1 MGKIPIRR
9 ALIGGGLEREVE
21 KIRRLATC
29 IGLLFQYSYNFFT
42 GLMSQDPLNM
52 DESSNVDD
60 KAPLWIYVNKIEKL
74 AGGGSWRFECKFCS
88 NSYVGSHSRVMT
100 HLLQGGKGIK

>member
-1 MGKIPIRR
+1 
-9 ALIGGGLEREVE
+9 
-21 KIRRLATC
+21 
-29 IGLLFQYSYNFFT
+29 
-42 GLMSQDPLNM
+42 MSQDPLNI

-100 HLLQGGKGIK
+100 HLLQEGKGIKGCLKVRAVNWLGAHGCDPVQTVLGGCWVNP

>member
-1 MGKIPIRR
+1 
-9 ALIGGGLEREVE
+9 
-21 KIRRLATC
+21 
-29 IGLLFQYSYNFFT
+29 
-42 GLMSQDPLNM
+42 MSQDPLNM

-100 HLLQGGKGIK
+100 HLLQEGKGIKGCLKVTPQ